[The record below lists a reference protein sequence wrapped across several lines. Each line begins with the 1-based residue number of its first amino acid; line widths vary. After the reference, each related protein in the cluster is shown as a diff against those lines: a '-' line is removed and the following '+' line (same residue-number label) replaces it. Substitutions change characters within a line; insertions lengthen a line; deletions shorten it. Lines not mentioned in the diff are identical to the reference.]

1 MHPRITFSKIILLEN
16 ARNGK
21 YGWVKLKGFPLL
33 FVIDQVQME
42 KVSFLENEEVIASK
56 IDNNN
61 FIVLMFDVDMLKMKD
76 LLATPERAEI
86 MKKNGMSNEMFQFS
100 PIA

>member
-1 MHPRITFSKIILLEN
+1 MNILIKGKCATNYNAVYEEFINGSETRSQCCDESKTTI
-16 ARNGK
+16 
-21 YGWVKLKGFPLL
+21 
-33 FVIDQVQME
+33 
-42 KVSFLENEEVIASK
+42 SK

-86 MKKNGMSNEMFQFS
+86 MKKNGMSSEMFQFS

>member
-1 MHPRITFSKIILLEN
+1 MNILIKGKCATNYNAVYEEFINGSETRSKCCDESKTTI
-16 ARNGK
+16 
-21 YGWVKLKGFPLL
+21 
-33 FVIDQVQME
+33 
-42 KVSFLENEEVIASK
+42 SK

-61 FIVLMFDVDMLKMKD
+61 FIVLMFDVDMPKMKD